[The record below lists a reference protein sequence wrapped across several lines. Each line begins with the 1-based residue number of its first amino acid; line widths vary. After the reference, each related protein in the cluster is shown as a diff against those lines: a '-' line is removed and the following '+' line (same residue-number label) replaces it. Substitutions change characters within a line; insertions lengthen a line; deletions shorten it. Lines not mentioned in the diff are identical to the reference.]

1 MKAPAKIRGFTL
13 LELMI
18 ATVIALIC
26 LLAAFSSGMS
36 IHKINKDQQDII
48 VTQTSQRFAKDILVE
63 ELRRAGA
70 GFVQIASMA
79 YNQTAIDESRPY
91 IPISIHQIDGN
102 EQFSEQCTAKN
113 KRCSLLTILSGEVP
127 RTLAIRSIA
136 SGTAEITL
144 EGSQTNIDYWRG
156 AVSGSTPVS
165 AFLLINKQ
173 TGKQCMFEDFRGEGY
188 DYTPG
193 STNGA
198 ITTSSSLRLELS
210 LGTSHPCNLDDFDS
224 ASSVMMPLRAAR
236 FLTNGFW
243 INGNANEAAAVVT
256 VADDENSAAGW
267 EFISS
272 DEYPNT
278 YEPRLRY
285 LPDSYKTQVWQNLS
299 TEAEFLQIKYTA
311 FNNANPE
318 ANVRELIRQN
328 SSIMAFNPILMN
340 SVTAVE
346 SFQTFL
352 EEEAVLPNA
361 TGSPEKDLMDMSAG
375 TSAMP
380 GWDSEKF
387 NIPLLRRLSQIEVTL
402 LMRKACKDA
411 DPTNCTSGS
420 SDDDDHDADY
430 LYQVRN
436 IATRVNPQNLH
447 ILLLNYYL
455 R

>member
-91 IPISIHQIDGN
+91 IPISIHQIEGN

-173 TGKQCMFEDFRGEGY
+173 TGKQCMFEDF
-188 DYTPG
+188 
-193 STNGA
+193 S
-198 ITTSSSLRLELS
+198 TTSILPIRI
-210 LGTSHPCNLDDFDS
+210 TSKCQRGYVGHC
-224 ASSVMMPLRAAR
+224 
-236 FLTNGFW
+236 
-243 INGNANEAAAVVT
+243 
-256 VADDENSAAGW
+256 
-267 EFISS
+267 
-272 DEYPNT
+272 
-278 YEPRLRY
+278 
-285 LPDSYKTQVWQNLS
+285 
-299 TEAEFLQIKYTA
+299 
-311 FNNANPE
+311 
-318 ANVRELIRQN
+318 
-328 SSIMAFNPILMN
+328 
-340 SVTAVE
+340 
-346 SFQTFL
+346 
-352 EEEAVLPNA
+352 
-361 TGSPEKDLMDMSAG
+361 
-375 TSAMP
+375 
-380 GWDSEKF
+380 
-387 NIPLLRRLSQIEVTL
+387 
-402 LMRKACKDA
+402 
-411 DPTNCTSGS
+411 GS
-420 SDDDDHDADY
+420 SC
-430 LYQVRN
+430 N
-436 IATRVNPQNLH
+436 ITYSA
-447 ILLLNYYL
+447 
-455 R
+455 